1 VARTNKK
8 APALILIRPRRP
20 RRGQRNFRPD
30 TNMSLVKRFIK
41 KSKKEKIQQ
50 QIRDLRYYEKPSAK
64 RRMIKK
70 ARKRV
75 LDKLREAEK
84 RGNNSL

>member
-30 TNMSLVKRFIK
+30 TNISLVKRFIK
-41 KSKKEKIQQ
+41 KCKKEKIQQ
-50 QIRDLRYYEKPSAK
+50 QVRDLRYYEKPSVK

-84 RGNNSL
+84 RRDNSL

>member
-1 VARTNKK
+1 MARTNKQ
-8 APALILIRPRRP
+8 APALILIKPRKP
-20 RRGQRNFRPD
+20 RRGQRNFKPD
-30 TNMSLVKRFIK
+30 TNLSLFKRFVK

-50 QIRDLRYYEKPSAK
+50 KVRDLRYYKKPSVKK
-64 RRMIKK
+64 RLAKK

-84 RGNNSL
+84 RRNNSL

>member
-1 VARTNKK
+1 MARTNKK